1 MNYTT
6 TYASP
11 EILEAAVPLRLKL
24 RQVLLYHSSQEVYTT
39 LREMLQEDYTF
50 LQNLFAPV
58 TPPVP
63 QSVPATTPAQ
73 PTVVQA
79 VPLTQMHEVQQE
91 PTTTARIH
99 NNTRIRVVK
108 RENQEPATQPLPPAV
123 EIPQPEEPKEE
134 SEQTLADR
142 KAAIKRDNA
151 EKTQKKYQELV
162 SKGVVPKSLLTKENL
177 ERWVK
182 EGLSYTQIARDHVGI
197 DAEEIGAIAKGFGI
211 KSNIAMK
218 RAAILAAKK

>member
-6 TYASP
+6 YATP
-11 EILEAAVPLRLKL
+11 EVLEAAVPLRFKL
-24 RQVLLYHSSQEVYTT
+24 RQILIYHSAQEVYTT

-50 LQNLFAPV
+50 LQGLFSPAPV
-58 TPPVP
+58 AVPTPPAAP
-63 QSVPATTPAQ
+63 TPQ

-79 VPLTQMHEVQQE
+79 VPLTQVQEAPPEV
-91 PTTTARIH
+91 TTTTRIT

-108 RENQEPATQPLPPAV
+108 RETQEPPTQPLPPAV

-162 SKGVVPKSLLTKENL
+162 SKGVTPKSLLTKENL

-218 RAAILAAKK
+218 RAAIIAAKK